1 MKSIYQTA
9 GKVVGLTGVK
19 LTGVYAGIFSLLSLI
34 FFALYNEKFGSG
46 CFVYVVEGKA
56 GGRV

>member
-9 GKVVGLTGVK
+9 GKVVG